1 MPWPDFSELSF
12 GYGFLR
18 EFERQHTAG
27 GKFPAAPDFISQAV
41 EATKG
46 YDVKVLKDST
56 PVYFQFKRSF
66 VLTTANAREIKNGD
80 FSSTPLYRMH
90 LRERDGYRQHK
101 ALQEL
106 ESNGEAVFYVTSQ
119 IEDADELSH
128 CYRKAGILAKA
139 TAFIAPNEIALPD
152 ITNKHHLTFEAD
164 GDTFRLY
171 SQQGKGFERK
181 VPNWGRL
188 LEILSARRRPA
199 AANREAIERS
209 IRLLASRSHFARE
222 VADQFKDPVKRASV
236 LAFLVLDAQLTF
248 FKG

>member
-12 GYGFLR
+12 GFGFLR
-18 EFERQHTAG
+18 EFERSHMAG

-46 YDVKVLKDST
+46 YDVKVLKNST

-66 VLTTANAREIKNGD
+66 VLTTANAGEIKNGD

-90 LRERDGYRQHK
+90 LRERDAYRQHK
-101 ALQEL
+101 ALQGL
-106 ESNGEAVFYVTSQ
+106 ESRGEAVFYVTSQ
-119 IEDADELSH
+119 IEGSDDLSR
-128 CYRKAGILAKA
+128 CYRRSEILAKG
-139 TAFIAPNEIALPD
+139 TAVIAPNEIVLPD
-152 ITNKHHLTFEAD
+152 TTKKHHITFKAD
-164 GDTFRLY
+164 GSTFKLY

-181 VPNWGRL
+181 FPSWNRL
-188 LEILSARRRPA
+188 VEILSGRRRNA
-199 AANREAIERS
+199 AANREALEQTVG
-209 IRLLASRSHFARE
+209 LLASRSHHARE
-222 VADQFKDPVKRASV
+222 VADQFEDPVMKASV